1 MQVDTVQL
9 SFKAL
14 FFVLFCF
21 ALFCFFFIYFLPF
34 LAVLFL
40 LFSPC
45 LYGFARCCDKR
56 ISSLTLKR
64 TNLLRVERL
73 QRRINTTFCSN
84 SVQSNHSGNESL
96 INGCVIGCLPF
107 SMGKPVAPRL
117 YISPRNRIYHLY
129 ESVPFIGKR
138 PQRPETGIKD
148 GLKKWNMGQLYFQDL
163 PIYNKLNISS
173 AKVEKKN
180 RHPLPFEIFRP
191 KNRTSFSDVPLL
203 LEIFRLNE
211 DPKSRL
217 QFTFQQNFPEYFCE

>member
-1 MQVDTVQL
+1 MKRLCMHVDTVEL

-14 FFVLFCF
+14 FFV
-21 ALFCFFFIYFLPF
+21 FFIHFLPF

-96 INGCVIGCLPF
+96 INGCVIACLPF

-117 YISPRNRIYHLY
+117 YISPRNRIYHSY
-129 ESVPFIGKR
+129 DSVPFIAKR
-138 PQRPETGIKD
+138 PRRPETGIKD

-173 AKVEKKN
+173 AKV
-180 RHPLPFEIFRP
+180 
-191 KNRTSFSDVPLL
+191 
-203 LEIFRLNE
+203 
-211 DPKSRL
+211 
-217 QFTFQQNFPEYFCE
+217 